1 MKRYFVQIEYTV
13 QATAQFEIDE
23 HQLRDALEEERLGT
37 LTGED
42 LIKAKNLFSKTGEDI
57 ADEISQSTWDYKPL
71 ELGSMNFLLRQDYRT
86 DEAAEA
92 DQSGGSTCTEIEPK
106 EIFLRLNRVAWVDNV
121 EVEEDEST
129 Y

>member
-1 MKRYFVQIEYTV
+1 MKRYYVQIKYTV

-23 HQLRDALEEERLGT
+23 HQLRDALGEERLGK
-37 LTGED
+37 LDGSN
-42 LIKAKNLFSKTGEDI
+42 LAKAKCLFSEAGEDI

-86 DEAAEA
+86 DEAEEA
-92 DQSGGSTCTEIEPK
+92 DQSGESTCTEIEPK

-121 EVEEDEST
+121 EVEE
-129 Y
+129 